1 MDHGFVVA
9 ASSNIEI
16 GGKGSAS
23 ATAFFGLEHGQVHFY
38 QGLQSCFWVRKLL
51 EKTVPPWRG
60 LRSAR
65 VAFLSHVRQPCIFV
79 IKQKLSLDNI
89 VLGGLG
95 TGEASVALSPFFEV
109 AGYNFGHMRAQKW
122 FRLTDPILVPSLY
135 LGTETGSAGRTLN
148 RPLQKVR
155 FTFQALLEFDG
166 RVCGWAGL
174 FESIHDFW
182 QGDACIVAVARLVSL
197 WRDICNYNSGGPV
210 CRVQNFNGFTGPIS
224 RAVSVTTGSPK
235 LLPRMWYDPINLY

>member
-1 MDHGFVVA
+1 MCVDGPVYFESIHDFWQGDACIVA
-9 ASSNIEI
+9 VARLVSLWRDICNYN
-16 GGKGSAS
+16 SA
-23 ATAFFGLEHGQVHFY
+23 H
-38 QGLQSCFWVRKLL
+38 
-51 EKTVPPWRG
+51 
-60 LRSAR
+60 
-65 VAFLSHVRQPCIFV
+65 VAFLFHVRQPCIFV

-109 AGYNFGHMRAQKW
+109 AGYNFGHMRAQEW
-122 FRLTDPILVPSLY
+122 FRLTDPILAPSLY

-148 RPLQKVR
+148 RPLQKAR